1 MVRDV
6 RFAVAALALAT
17 ACAGVTQKP
26 SGAGGGA
33 GSAAP
38 IDARSD
44 TGPSMDASAT
54 EPIVRDAELP
64 RCGNG
69 KIDTAL
75 AEACDDGNTRAG
87 DGCSADCRVETDFDC
102 PTPGK
107 PCVYLVKCGDGML
120 GGIEQCD
127 PPAVGAGC
135 SAACKLEPGYVCDA
149 PPAVPDPSKPATCH
163 RTVCGD
169 GRKEGT
175 EACDDSNTVDGDG
188 CSGGCSFEPD
198 CSSGACTSR
207 CGDAVKLDPEACD
220 DGNTKDGDGCSH
232 DCELETGFTCTDA
245 PASPPG
251 QLNLHVTYRDFVSFP
266 LGGSTRHPD
275 FEIYAGMGITPLLV
289 QPMLDGGRKPVMDG
303 RCAQLGVTAA
313 CPYDQQLTG
322 RASFDQWFR
331 DTANV
336 NVAIPSALLLG
347 RLANGSFVYDSGNRG
362 FYPIDNQGW
371 IASGREDVAIAD
383 PVINDG
389 RAHNFGFTTEIHYFF
404 QYRGG
409 ESLVFSGD
417 DDVWIFVNRRLALD
431 LGGLHTR
438 TERTLAVD
446 QNAAAFGLTVGG
458 LYEIA
463 LFHAERHSTGSNF
476 KLTLTGF
483 SPTSSTC
490 SSACGDG
497 MVAAATEECDDG
509 NRVSGDGC
517 SSDCRHEIIVDYPD
531 VARTPRPSSSRAL
544 RGAPRA
550 HRRAI
555 VTR

>member
-1 MVRDV
+1 MVRQV
-6 RFAVAALALAT
+6 RSAALVLILTA
-17 ACAGVTQKP
+17 ACAGVAQKP
-26 SGAGGGA
+26 GGGGGGGGA
-33 GSAAP
+33 PA
-38 IDARSD
+38 
-44 TGPSMDASAT
+44 MDASADVGPAMDAPAT
-54 EPIVRDAELP
+54 EPIVRDADEP

-69 KIDTAL
+69 RIDAVL

-87 DGCSADCRVETDFDC
+87 DGCGADCRVEKDFDC
-102 PTPGK
+102 PSPGK
-107 PCVYLVKCGDGML
+107 PCVYLVKCGDGVL

-135 SAACKLEPGYVCDA
+135 AATCKLEPGHVCDA

-163 RTVCGD
+163 PTVCGD

-198 CSSGACTSR
+198 CTAGACTSA
-207 CGDAVKLDPEACD
+207 CGDAVKLEPEACD

-232 DCELETGFTCTDA
+232 DCKIETGFTCADA
-245 PASPPG
+245 PTSPPG
-251 QLNLHVTYRDFVSFP
+251 QLNLRVIYRDFVSFSQ
-266 LGGSTRHPD
+266 GGSARHAD
-275 FEIYAGMGITPLLV
+275 FEIFAGMGITPLLV
-289 QPMLDGGRKPVMDG
+289 QPMLGADGKPVMDG
-303 RCAQLGVTAA
+303 RCAAPGITAA
-313 CPYDQQLTG
+313 CPYDQQLAG
-322 RASFDQWFR
+322 RTSFDQWYR
-331 DTANV
+331 DAANV
-336 NVAIPSALLLG
+336 NLAIPGALLLA
-347 RLANGSFVYDSGNRG
+347 RMANGSFVYDSGNRG

-371 IASGREDVAIAD
+371 VASAREATAIAD

-389 RAHNFGFTTEIHYFF
+389 RSHNFGFTTEIHYFF

-417 DDVWIFVNRRLALD
+417 DDVWIFVNRHLALD

-446 QNAAAFGLTVGG
+446 QNAAAFGLTIGG

-490 SSACGDG
+490 ASACGDG
-497 MVAAATEECDDG
+497 KVAATEECDDG
-509 NRVSGDGC
+509 NRASGDGC
-517 SSDCRHEIIVDYPD
+517 SSDCRHEIVVDYPGD
-531 VARTPRPSSSRAL
+531 VR
-544 RGAPRA
+544 
-550 HRRAI
+550 
-555 VTR
+555 